1 MLQILNRDLNEW
13 LGMFEDL
20 LGEEVLTRNRMI
32 KVSDAY
38 SLEDLCDMEED
49 DMAALL
55 GFYAPDE
62 VPTLKQ
68 LRGTKEVK
76 EEEEVEEFNGF
87 DGSFGFFVG
96 WG

>member
-1 MLQILNRDLNEW
+1 
-13 LGMFEDL
+13 
-20 LGEEVLTRNRMI
+20 MI

-38 SLEDLCDMEED
+38 SLEDLCQMDEK

-55 GFYAPDE
+55 KFYAPDK
-62 VPTLKQ
+62 VPRLNC
-68 LRGTKEVK
+68 LRAMDGEYDA
-76 EEEEVEEFNGF
+76 F